1 MDLSCHQIG
10 WIVVESP
17 QCDCDTKQDCGE
29 YGYELN
35 LFFEEEGADTGDAF
49 LYFHVPEWR

>member
-35 LFFEEEGADTGDAF
+35 LFLEEEGADIGDAF
-49 LYFHVPEWR
+49 LYKVPECG